1 MSTATKD
8 PDGIAAGVRAWPEE
22 DKAREREYRAKAE
35 ADLDGLLGP
44 RALFKIPEAKTFG
57 GPSPAVIYRAE
68 KAGLIEL
75 TRIGGATHISRALM
89 KRILLDGFGR
99 VSFVY
104 EKGKAAEEAA

>member
-1 MSTATKD
+1 MNTETKH
-8 PDGIAAGVRAWPEE
+8 PAAPEADE
-22 DKAREREYRAKAE
+22 ARERTRARAAAE
-35 ADLDGLLGP
+35 AELDALLGP

-57 GPSPAVIYRAE
+57 GPSPAVVYRAE

-89 KRILLDGFGR
+89 KRILLDGLGR

-104 EKGKAAEEAA
+104 EKEKASEAAA